1 MAAAALPTDEVH
13 RLAALRALG
22 LLDTPREE
30 RFDRITQLLA
40 RALDV
45 PIALINLVDEERQ
58 WGKACFGLAD
68 SEAPRAASFCAH
80 TILTDQALVVA
91 DTAADPRFA
100 GNAQVIG
107 EPYLA
112 AYAGVPVRDPT
123 GFRVGT
129 LCAADT
135 SPRAWPERDVAT
147 LHDLAAWVELE
158 IASVRIGDAAQFVR
172 RSESRLRA
180 VVDGA
185 AEGIVTL
192 DAHGNALSVNPAA
205 CAMFGCRPRDLV
217 GRSFHDVAHHTRP
230 DGTPYPWEE
239 CPTRQAILA
248 GRTIEA
254 HDEVYWR
261 LDGSPVPVEVTAA
274 PLVEAGEQIGAVL
287 LLRDVSARRELERM
301 KEGFVAAVSH
311 ELRTPLT
318 AIVGYVEALLDDDG
332 GTLSDGQRA
341 DLGVIQRNA
350 TRLGRLI
357 DDLLFV
363 SAIDAGGLEF
373 RRDRVRLDTAVA
385 EVVGDLMPS
394 AQRRDVA
401 VAAEIVAPLDV
412 LGDGG
417 RLKQAVGNLLEN
429 AVKFAPSGT
438 AVAVRAV
445 RDGADAVIE
454 ISDRGPGIPAAELA
468 RIGERFFRA
477 STAQSVDGTGLGLSI
492 TREILARH
500 AGTLEVESVPGAGAT
515 FRLRLPAVQPS

>member
-1 MAAAALPTDEVH
+1 MVAAALPTDEVH

-30 RFDRITQLLA
+30 RFDRITRLLA
-40 RALDV
+40 RTLGV
-45 PIALINLVDEERQ
+45 PIALINLVDDDRQ
-58 WGKACFGLAD
+58 WGKACFGLAGSD
-68 SEAPRAASFCAH
+68 APRAASFCAH

-100 GNAQVIG
+100 GNAQVIRA
-107 EPYLA
+107 PYLA

-123 GFRVGT
+123 GYRVGT

-135 SPRAWPERDVAT
+135 APRAWTDADLDV

-158 IASVRIGDAAQFVR
+158 IASVRIGDAARFVR

-185 AEGIVTL
+185 VEGIVTI
-192 DAHGNALSVNPAA
+192 DADGNALSVNPAA
-205 CAMFGCRPRDLV
+205 CAMFGCSSSELI
-217 GRSFHDVAHHTRP
+217 GRSLHDVTHHTRP
-230 DGTPYPWEE
+230 DGTPFPWEE
-239 CPTRQAILA
+239 CPIREAIFE
-248 GRTIEA
+248 GRPLEA

-261 LDGSPVPVEVTAA
+261 LDGSPIPVEVTAA
-274 PLVEAGEQIGAVL
+274 PLVEEGEWTGAVV

-301 KEGFVAAVSH
+301 KEHFVAAVSH

-318 AIVGYVEALLDDDG
+318 AIGGYVETLLDDDE
-332 GTLSDGQRA
+332 GTLSPLQRD
-341 DLGVIQRNA
+341 DLTVVRRNA

-357 DDLLFV
+357 EDLLFV

-373 RRDRVRLDTAVA
+373 RRERLRLDSAVA
-385 EVVGDLMPS
+385 EVVGDLAPS
-394 AQRRDVA
+394 ARAQEVTIE
-401 VAAEIVAPLDV
+401 AAIDGPVEL
-412 LGDGG
+412 LGDEG

-429 AVKFAPSGT
+429 AVKFAPRGSEVT
-438 AVAVRAV
+438 VRVCVRAGEALV
-445 RDGADAVIE
+445 EVTDQ
-454 ISDRGPGIPAAELA
+454 GPGIPAAEQH

-477 STAQSVDGTGLGLSI
+477 STAASVDGTGLGLSI

-500 AGTLEVESVPGAGAT
+500 AGTLEIESVPGAGAT
-515 FRLRLPAVQPS
+515 FRMRLPAG

>member
-1 MAAAALPTDEVH
+1 MAAALPTDELH

-30 RFDRITQLLA
+30 RFDRITRLLA

-45 PIALINLVDEERQ
+45 PIALINLVDEDRQ

-80 TILTDQALVVA
+80 TILTDQALVVE

-100 GNAQVIG
+100 QNAQVIG

-129 LCAADT
+129 LCAADIEARPW
-135 SPRAWPERDVAT
+135 SDADIEVVS
-147 LHDLAAWVELE
+147 DLAAWVELE
-158 IASVRIGDAAQFVR
+158 IASVRIGDAARFVR

-180 VVDGA
+180 VVEGA
-185 AEGIVTL
+185 VEGIVTI
-192 DAHGNALSVNPAA
+192 DADGNALSVNPAA
-205 CAMFGCRPRDLV
+205 CAMFGCTPQELV
-217 GRSFHDVAHHTRP
+217 GRSLHDATHHTRP
-230 DGTPYPWEE
+230 DGTPYPWSE
-239 CPTRQAILA
+239 CPSRAA
-248 GRTIEA
+248 MFEGRPVEA

-261 LDGSPVPVEVTAA
+261 LDGSPIPVEVTAA
-274 PLVEAGEQIGAVL
+274 PLVEGGEHMGAVV

-301 KEGFVAAVSH
+301 QEHFVAAVSH

-318 AIVGYVEALLDDDG
+318 AIGGFVEALLDDDDG
-332 GTLSDGQRA
+332 PLTTGQRE
-341 DLGVIQRNA
+341 DLHVVQRNA
-350 TRLGRLI
+350 RRLGALI

-373 RRDRVRLDTAVA
+373 RREVVRLDEVLTDVVCDMMPFARAREVA
-385 EVVGDLMPS
+385 ITSEIDGPLEVEGD
-394 AQRRDVA
+394 A
-401 VAAEIVAPLDV
+401 
-412 LGDGG
+412 G
-417 RLKQAVGNLLEN
+417 RLQQAIGNLLEN
-429 AVKFAPSGT
+429 AVKFSGRGEEVT
-438 AVAVRAV
+438 VRAA
-445 RDGADAVIE
+445 RSGDDAVVE
-454 ISDRGPGIPAAELA
+454 VADRGPGIPAPELR

-477 STAQSVDGTGLGLSI
+477 STAEAVEGTGLGLSI

-500 AGTLEVESVPGAGAT
+500 DGALDVESAAGEGAV
-515 FRLRLPAVQPS
+515 FRLRLPAR

>member
-22 LLDTPREE
+22 LLDTPRED
-30 RFDRITQLLA
+30 RFDRITRLLA
-40 RALDV
+40 RTLDV
-45 PIALINLVDEERQ
+45 PIALINLVDENRQ

-80 TILTDQALVVA
+80 TILTDQALVVE

-135 SPRAWPERDVAT
+135 EPRAWPDRDVAV

-185 AEGIVTL
+185 VEGIVTV
-192 DAHGNALSVNPAA
+192 DAGGNALSVNPAA
-205 CAMFGCRPRDLV
+205 CAMFGCRPGELV
-217 GRSFHDVAHHTRP
+217 GRSFHDAAHHTRP

-239 CPTRQAILA
+239 CPTRQAIHE
-248 GRTIEA
+248 GRPIEA

-274 PLVEAGEQIGAVL
+274 PLVEEGEHIGAVL
-287 LLRDVSARRELERM
+287 LLRDVTARHELERM
-301 KEGFVAAVSH
+301 KEHFVAAVSH

-318 AIVGYVEALLDDDG
+318 AIGGYVEALLDDDEQ
-332 GTLSDGQRA
+332 TLSPAQRD
-341 DLGVIQRNA
+341 DLATIQRNA

-373 RRDRVRLDTAVA
+373 RRERVRLDSAVA
-385 EVVGDLMPS
+385 EVVGDLTP
-394 AQRRDVA
+394 AARRRDVTLAAA
-401 VAAEIVAPLDV
+401 VDGPLEV
-412 LGDGG
+412 LGDAG
-417 RLKQAVGNLLEN
+417 RLEQAIGNLLAN
-429 AVKFAPSGT
+429 AVKFAPAGSE
-438 AVAVRAV
+438 VAVRAG
-445 RDGADAVIE
+445 REGADAIVE
-454 ISDRGPGIPAAELA
+454 VADRGPGIPAAELG
-468 RIGERFFRA
+468 RVGERFFRA
-477 STAQSVDGTGLGLSI
+477 STAETVEGTGLGLSI
-492 TREILARH
+492 TREIAERH
-500 AGTLEVESVPGAGAT
+500 AGRLEVESVQGAGAT
-515 FRLRLPAVQPS
+515 FRLRLPAA